1 MKKTM
6 GEYIE
11 LERKEIPEY
20 NGIVAHLRHRASG
33 ARIIA
38 LQNDDTENFFCFGFS
53 TAPLNEHGTAHILE
67 HTVLCGSRRYRV
79 KDPFLLLLR
88 GSMQSFL
95 NAMTYPDRTL
105 YPAASPLEKDF
116 FNLMSVYGDAVFFP
130 LLREEA
136 FCQEGH
142 RLMIKGQRLVH
153 SGVVFNEMKGVYSS
167 HDNFAADGVTRSLF
181 PSTAYRFD
189 SGGNPQFI
197 PQISWQELKDFHQR
211 CYHPGN
217 CRIFLYGHIP
227 LEEKLEF
234 LHRNFLSSFE
244 KREALPSVPAEK
256 DFTQRRNIIE
266 HFAAPKGDSPQST
279 VSVNWRLGPVWE
291 KNAFLKWETL
301 NHLLLGSHGAPFYY
315 ALQNSRLGED
325 VSPISGMAFD
335 FQQVLFTAALRQ
347 VPLANEE
354 KVEDLVYRALRGIVK
369 EGIPR
374 SQIEAALSSV
384 EFSRREVRSGS
395 LGLRLARRLYR
406 IWQYDHDPLSALF
419 FEDSLAEFK
428 KDALRDG
435 YFESVL
441 EKDFLQNDNA
451 STVITR
457 PDFSLLAQQ
466 QKQDRLALKEQFAR
480 MSAREKDALKD
491 QAARLRAYQK
501 QKDADNIVPALTRA
515 DVPKEVLRIPWRE
528 ESADNIPAIMLPGQ
542 AQGVYYWKLAFPLR
556 LMQEDLIYLP
566 LLCRALG
573 GVGWPG
579 VPYDEASREIVRSAA
594 SFSFSLDSGVDIDG
608 HLHLHVIVTLKALPH
623 QVHSA
628 LGVMMKTLKHPDFN
642 VPDRIKEIVLEFF
655 NDNKAH
661 LSYSGSS
668 LASLALV
675 KNFSLS
681 GFVDEQW
688 HGASQMF
695 FLQKL
700 LKSFKRNKAACQD
713 LIHTLHRLHTQIF
726 HKKNLIVSMASDEHQ
741 LSRAKEAVFD
751 AIKDL
756 PEMSQG
762 SILIPPR
769 ILFEHKPI
777 EMKKIHTGYIAASQV
792 NFVGM
797 AVPASHYGSKEA
809 AAEQL
814 LANYLASGPLWEKV
828 RMKGGAYGV
837 QAHLAALDRI
847 FIMTSYRDPH
857 VEETWQVYEDVLG
870 KPRGLTEHKL
880 DQSLISLIGREIRP
894 AAIEEKLNITLRRFF
909 LGIDDDMRQSVR
921 NHLLACTRED
931 LRQAMQRLHSH
942 ISGGQR
948 VVVGPEEQIRA
959 MQKKHLLQAV
969 EKLP

>member
-1 MKKTM
+1 M

-11 LERKEIPEY
+11 LEQKEIPEY
-20 NGIVAHLRHRASG
+20 NGTVVHLQHHASG

-67 HTVLCGSRRYRV
+67 HTVLCGSRRYHV

-142 RLMIKGQRLVH
+142 YLMIKGQRLVH
-153 SGVVFNEMKGVYSS
+153 SGIVFNEMKGVYSS

-181 PSTAYRFD
+181 PRTAYRFD
-189 SGGNPQFI
+189 SGGNPRFI
-197 PQISWQELKDFHQR
+197 PKISWQELKDFHQQ

-217 CRIFLYGHIP
+217 CRIFLYGHIS

-234 LHRNFLSSFE
+234 LHREFLSSF
-244 KREALPSVPAEK
+244 KRRDSLPPVPVEK
-256 DFTQRRNIIE
+256 DFMQRRNIIE
-266 HFAAPKGDSPQST
+266 YFAAPKGDSPKST
-279 VSVNWRLGPVWE
+279 VSVNWRLRPVWE

-301 NHLLLGSHGAPFYY
+301 NHLLLGSNGAPFYY
-315 ALQNSRLGED
+315 ALQHSRLGED

-335 FQQVLFTAALRQ
+335 FEQVLFTAALRQ
-347 VPLANEE
+347 VPLSNEE
-354 KVEDLVYRALRGIVK
+354 KVEDLVYHTLHGIVK

-374 SQIEAALSSV
+374 SGIEAALSSV
-384 EFSRREVRSGS
+384 EFSRREMRSGS

-419 FEDSLAEFK
+419 FENSLADFK
-428 KDALRDG
+428 KDALQDG
-435 YFESVL
+435 YFEYIL
-441 EKDFLQNDNA
+441 EKNFLQNHNA

-457 PDFSLLAQQ
+457 PDFSLLAEQ
-466 QKQDRLALKEQFAR
+466 QKQDRLALKEQLSR
-480 MSAREKDALKD
+480 MSTQEKDALKQ
-491 QAARLRAYQK
+491 QAMRLRAYQK
-501 QKDADNIVPALTRA
+501 QKDADNIVPVLTRE
-515 DVPKEVLRIPWRE
+515 DVPKEVIRIPWRK
-528 ESADNIPAIMLPGQ
+528 ESTDGMLAIMLPGL
-542 AQGVYYWKLAFPLR
+542 AQGIYYWKLAFSLNHLER
-556 LMQEDLIYLP
+556 GDLIYLP

-573 GVGWPG
+573 GVGWQG

-594 SFSFSLDSGVDIDG
+594 SFSFSLDSGVDIHGDVR
-608 HLHLHVIVTLKALPH
+608 LHVIVTLKALPH

-628 LGVMMKTLKHPDFN
+628 LGVMMKTLLSADFS
-642 VPDRIKEIVLEFF
+642 VPDRIKEIILEFF
-655 NDNKAH
+655 NDSKAH

-675 KNFSLS
+675 KNFSPS

-695 FLQKL
+695 FLHKL
-700 LKSFKRNKAACQD
+700 LKSIKRNRAACQD
-713 LIHTLHRLHTQIF
+713 LIHTLQRLYTQIF
-726 HKKNLIVSMASDEHQ
+726 HKDGLTVSLASDEHQ
-741 LSRAKEAVFD
+741 MDHAAHCIFD
-751 AIKDL
+751 AVKGL
-756 PEMSQG
+756 PAWPDFKQSVVPVLKLG
-762 SILIPPR
+762 
-769 ILFEHKPI
+769 
-777 EMKKIHTGYIAASQV
+777 KKAHTGYIVASQV

-797 AVPASHYGSKEA
+797 AMPASHYGNKEA
-809 AAEQL
+809 VAEQL
-814 LANYLASGPLWEKV
+814 LANYLTSGPLWERV

-857 VEETWQVYEDVLG
+857 VEETWQVYEDVLS
-870 KPRGLTEHKL
+870 KPGRLTEHKL

-909 LGIDDDMRQSVR
+909 LGINDDIRQRVR
-921 NHLLACTRED
+921 NYLLACTCED
-931 LRQAMQRLHSH
+931 LHWAMQRLHNH
-942 ISGGQR
+942 ITQGQR

>member
-20 NGIVAHLRHRASG
+20 NGIVVHLQHRASG

-67 HTVLCGSRRYRV
+67 HTVLCGSRRYHV

-130 LLREEA
+130 LLKEEA

-197 PQISWQELKDFHQR
+197 PQISWQELKDFHQQ

-234 LHRNFLSSFE
+234 LHREFLSSFE
-244 KREALPSVPAEK
+244 KREALPSVPVEK
-256 DFTQRRNIIE
+256 DFMQRRNIIE
-266 HFAAPKGDSPQST
+266 HFAAPQGDSPQST

-301 NHLLLGSHGAPFYY
+301 NHLLLGSNGAPFYY

-335 FQQVLFTAALRQ
+335 FEQVLFTAALRQ
-347 VPLANEE
+347 VPLSNEE
-354 KVEDLVYRALRGIVK
+354 KVEDLVYRALHGIVK

-419 FEDSLAEFK
+419 FENSLVEFK
-428 KDALRDG
+428 KDALQDG
-435 YFESVL
+435 YFESIL
-441 EKDFLQNDNA
+441 EKNFLQNDNA
-451 STVITR
+451 GTVITR

-466 QKQDRLALKEQFAR
+466 QKQDRLALKEQFSR
-480 MSAREKDALKD
+480 MSVQEKEALKK
-491 QAARLRAYQK
+491 QAARLRVYQK

-515 DVPKEVLRIPWRE
+515 DVPKEVVRIPWRK
-528 ESADNIPAIMLPGQ
+528 ESTDGMTAIMLPGL
-542 AQGVYYWKLAFPLR
+542 AHGIYYWKLAFSLNHLER
-556 LMQEDLIYLP
+556 ADLIYLP

-573 GVGWPG
+573 GVGWQG
-579 VPYDEASREIVRSAA
+579 VSYDEASREIVRSAA
-594 SFSFSLDSGVDIDG
+594 SFSFSLDSGVDIHGDV
-608 HLHLHVIVTLKALPH
+608 HLHVIVTLKALPH

-628 LGVMMKTLKHPDFN
+628 LGVMMKTLLSPDFN

-675 KNFSLS
+675 KNFSPS

-688 HGASQMF
+688 HGTAQMF
-695 FLQKL
+695 FLHKL
-700 LKSFKRNKAACQD
+700 LKSIKRNKTACQD

-726 HKKNLIVSMASDEHQ
+726 HKDGLIVSMASDEHQ
-741 LSRAKEAVFD
+741 MDHAARCVFD
-751 AIKDL
+751 VVKGL
-756 PEMSQG
+756 PAWPDFKQSVPVFKLG
-762 SILIPPR
+762 
-769 ILFEHKPI
+769 
-777 EMKKIHTGYIAASQV
+777 KKTHTGYIAASQV

-797 AVPASHYGSKEA
+797 AVPASHYGGKEA
-809 AAEQL
+809 AAEQI
-814 LANYLASGPLWEKV
+814 LANYLASGPLWERV

-857 VEETWQVYEDVLG
+857 VEETWQVFEDVLSR
-870 KPRGLTEHKL
+870 PRGLTDHKL

-909 LGIDDDMRQSVR
+909 LGINDDMRQSVR

-931 LRQAMQRLHSH
+931 LHQAMQRLHSH
-942 ISGGQR
+942 IWDGQR
-948 VVVGPEEQIRA
+948 VVVGPEEQIRV